1 MAPKSMDGIK
11 KAPSKK
17 AVDDSGEW
25 VSLQDQ
31 PTIPKKKKTTTK
43 TTRTRTR
50 TVTEKQALAELEG
63 ELSIT
68 SDNEPVLTEV
78 ADEIDNTEEEI
89 DMTPVEKPAKKS
101 KKCKGLCI
109 FSRVVAVISAI
120 IAGVF
125 IYRLATTNVL
135 PPKYFYPALAG
146 LILLPLIYLIFAFK
160 KRTHKITLIIL
171 DFLAIV
177 ISAVVVYAIISI
189 NTVFGFLKSNIEE
202 TKQYAIFDVIVNK
215 EASFNSLADLH
226 DKRLMT
232 AVELQKDV
240 SDDKLEETVKEKISG
255 VSLKFEEDI
264 DKVMNSIISD
274 KGAAIIV
281 NSGTYGAYVEN
292 TPEYEGKVR
301 ILESIEIEIEGGKIE
316 AKKHDLT
323 NSPFVMYISGIDTR
337 TGKMPTRSLSDVNIT
352 AVVNPKSKNVLL
364 VSIPRDSYVQLHG
377 TTGLKDKLTH
387 AGSKGGVALSMATL
401 QDLYGVE
408 YDRYIRVNF
417 NFVQKLVD
425 AIDGITIN
433 SDVNY
438 PFTTLHEKCV
448 IKPGLN
454 NINGSCAIGF
464 ARERYAYKE
473 GDRHRGENQLQV
485 IEKVFDKATSGSTI
499 LTRYSQILDSLNG
512 TFDTNLSMDDI
523 TSLVRM
529 QLDDMA
535 KWTVKSISITGKGA
549 KQPTYSYPS
558 QQLYTMNIDEESLQD
573 AIKKM
578 NAVLAE

>member
-31 PTIPKKKKTTTK
+31 PTTTKKKKTTK

-68 SDNEPVLTEV
+68 SDSEPVLPEV

-89 DMTPVEKPAKKS
+89 DMTPVEKPTKKS
-101 KKCKGLCI
+101 KKCKGLRI

-146 LILLPLIYLIFAFK
+146 LILLPLIYLFFAFK

-177 ISAVVVYAIISI
+177 ISAVAVYAIISI

-202 TKQYAIFDVIVNK
+202 TKQYAIYNVIVNK
-215 EASFNSLADLH
+215 GATYNSLEDLH
-226 DKRLMT
+226 DKRFTT

-255 VSLKFEEDI
+255 ASLKFEEDI
-264 DKVMNSIISD
+264 DKVMGSVLED
-274 KGAAIIV
+274 KTAAIIV

-401 QDLYGVE
+401 QDLYGIE

-417 NFVQKLVD
+417 NFVKKLVD

-438 PFTTLHEKCV
+438 PFTTLHEKCY

-464 ARERYAYKE
+464 ARERYAYEE

-535 KWTVKSISITGKGA
+535 KWTVKSISVTGKGA
-549 KQPTYSYPS
+549 KQATYSYPN
-558 QQLYTMNIDEESLQD
+558 QQLYTMNIDEQSLQD

>member
-11 KAPSKK
+11 KSPSKK

-31 PTIPKKKKTTTK
+31 PTTPRKKKTTTK

-68 SDNEPVLTEV
+68 SDNEPVLPEV

-101 KKCKGLCI
+101 KKCKGLRI

-146 LILLPLIYLIFAFK
+146 LILLPLVYLFFAFK

-177 ISAVVVYAIISI
+177 ISAVAVYAIISI
-189 NTVFGFLKSNIEE
+189 NTVFNFLKNNIEE
-202 TKQYAIFDVIVNK
+202 TKQYAIYNVIVNK
-215 EASFNSLADLH
+215 GATYNSLEDLH
-226 DKRLMT
+226 DKRFTT

-255 VSLKFEEDI
+255 ASLKFEEDI
-264 DKVMNSIISD
+264 DKVMGSVLED
-274 KGAAIIV
+274 KTAAIIV
-281 NSGTYGAYVEN
+281 NSGTYGAYIEN
-292 TPEYEGKVR
+292 MPEYEGKVR
-301 ILESIEIEIEGGKIE
+301 ILDSIEIEIEGGKIE

-337 TGKMPTRSLSDVNIT
+337 TGLMPTRSLSDVNIT
-352 AVVNPKSKNVLL
+352 AVVNPKTKNVLL

-401 QDLYGVE
+401 QDLYGIE

-417 NFVQKLVD
+417 NFVKKLVD

-438 PFTTLHEKCV
+438 PFTTLHEKCY

-549 KQPTYSYPS
+549 KQATYSYPS
-558 QQLYTMNIDEESLQD
+558 QQLYTMNIDEQSLQD